1 MAHILFAVKPIF
13 PNDLK
18 LMIYCTR
25 VKLNRDILQ
34 NNESENSIF
43 LWQIKKVSIVNTF
56 ITVKAGF
63 TNQNFPASGF
73 AVILRWLVL
82 KLVPKVAHCINS

>member
-25 VKLNRDILQ
+25 VKLNRDIPQ

-43 LWQIKKVSIVNTF
+43 LWQIKKVSYCIVNTL
-56 ITVKAGF
+56 ITVKAWFYEPELSSQWFCCDIRMAG
-63 TNQNFPASGF
+63 S
-73 AVILRWLVL
+73 
-82 KLVPKVAHCINS
+82 